1 MKKNN
6 DLSRAVWTQSPPACL
21 RRRSYALMR
30 LFLLGC
36 LFAMTQGA
44 WADNFMQNKSNYT
57 AMISGIDKVIFT
69 LPTQYDGSIN
79 EGVQEGYVYVQV
91 GDAPSTTLFEWHL
104 PSYGDLTSD
113 QESGTVQITAK
124 QEGTFQLKGKTK
136 GGYKTFTQNSGTIE
150 YTLAPNDDDDDHFS
164 STIEWTVPRA
174 YRGKKLK
181 FYLWAHVNH
190 RGAGDWHIPS
200 ATERYLMLDWDCP
213 AAGQAS
219 ISLNEPMIAFDAG
232 KVNMIMF
239 PYSVIANKIHWM
251 KIHYTDAVTKQ
262 KYEHTISSSNT
273 ADFAY
278 IPADRPWTDVYLE
291 ASLTDMEG
299 QKVDDTVESVH
310 MSSGMLHHPKSLT
323 AMVNSSGQ
331 MVLSWRVDNADQHDL
346 MDADMFEVQRN
357 LTGSTDPDDPYWL
370 TIDMTQQFHLNQSVY
385 TIIDKDLLNAYTGNH
400 VSYRIRRSSTS
411 IWMWQPGAGH
421 VSYTLPSL
429 FRLPAITNGT
439 VQRGTWSDDLHQV
452 MFSYEKKSPNIDE
465 KGRFIVR
472 NAEEYEEFKQL
483 VADRK
488 MSYENAVFL
497 ISNQEDWE
505 RVAGVVSSVWSKLN
519 VVLVNDV
526 DLTDCDKMIGSEG
539 SPFTGTFEGNGHT
552 LTLFYKTT
560 QEYTAPFRYI
570 GNATIRNLRTV
581 GNIETSSKFAAGLV
595 SYISSGENVI
605 ERCESEVVIN
615 STLNGDATNGGLVAN
630 FRQGDLTMRDC
641 SFNGMLTGDKC
652 HSNGGLIGWIE
663 SDAKA
668 KLYNCL
674 FAPSVIS
681 TQRDGCKTFARG
693 RDLNYS
699 LRLNNC
705 YFTKVYGE
713 AGQDGKAC
721 MVISTN
727 DDWLKFKEA
736 VRAAGGNKEVNAVL
750 ENDLTVIHSIGYAD
764 EVPYYGYFNGCGHT
778 LNVNIDG
785 GSDSFIAPFARA
797 KSSTIKNL
805 RVTGTVKGGIHS
817 SGLIGSSTV
826 TNTVTN
832 VRVSATIITNNQY
845 AGGFIGNGSS
855 SNITLTNCLFDGT
868 IRSSRSDA
876 LYAGAFIGWE
886 AGGTSNVIT
895 NCLENGTL
903 SNFAHAGMNYAY
915 NNGNT
920 TCYGNNGS
928 NKNNYSYHNWG
939 EVGTGYNNAG
949 SLGAA
954 TLQTKLGNGWTVENN
969 QVVPVLTKIVLD
981 DGYGISGAEK
991 TAEQLCA
998 SLGANWQADNSY
1010 ANPVMD
1016 IDSEAFDYILWD
1028 NRAKLKLR
1036 INMHGERGVESQI
1049 VDLTANEDAI
1059 KKQTFSHEL
1068 SRKCVEYSFDL
1079 LLLRGTSPCKIF
1091 GTESDTLVIPITKL
1105 DKGDLANYRFQNADR
1120 ISKFTA
1126 KKKQSSVELSW
1137 TTTGGDHDFFQILR
1151 RNHSNQANAE
1161 WTDTIATNLEQ
1172 LFFEDKTVL
1181 VQQAYDYRI
1190 QSVWQCEGQQITYA
1204 DTLGVECEA
1213 TGRVSGY
1220 IRMAD
1225 GTAIA
1230 GVKVTCS
1237 PGSGVSDA
1245 DAEYTCITDEA
1256 GFFEFKDL
1264 PYKLSGK
1271 YYIDVEGSGYT
1282 GPNSEGEVI
1291 FNQSSN
1297 WKQNFNFY
1305 MDKYYIYSGNV
1316 FYRDTSIPVPGVS
1329 FKLDGKVMHDAS
1341 QQVITTNTQGAFSLS
1356 IPSGAHRVQAV
1367 KDGHY
1372 FAFDGYLKNEDAREG
1387 EDNTLFNFKKNV
1399 SGVYLWDSTTVVLR
1413 GRVVGGDIQG
1423 SKPLGESMSVNN
1435 LGDSLK
1441 IVMQLEGD
1449 NASYLIRKQDDETVK
1464 SASYQVMFGK
1474 ENKDTTQV
1482 YVTRHTLTIKPDKK
1496 TGEYQLELHPAKYKV
1511 IEVSAQGYATLFQSG
1526 KVGETVDLAFNVQG
1540 DTCEYNRIY
1549 HTEPTLNIKQFNPS
1563 GEDYFGVKSMTANDI
1578 LGNHADVNIYSYKKI
1593 SDNDSIGIY
1602 SFGYPV
1608 FMAGSPYGFAMQACE
1623 KYYWNNNSGST
1634 VDIVNLNGGKVS
1646 IKNYLIGDEW
1656 DKTKLATT
1664 VELDKEGI
1672 GSYIFTPQNTTYVLE
1687 GKNALKTVDI
1697 TLEYDGSYYDIKPFN
1712 GDLLRGYVMATVA
1725 KNEGRKSIVSGTPKL
1740 FDILRDPPG
1749 GGSSAYIE
1757 AGSKLS
1763 YGYSMDLNGT
1773 VGLNFKLQK
1782 GENMNWYSG
1791 AVIAANTG
1799 TGKTDGTFVSSSKSD
1814 VLSLTPQV
1822 NFGKSWNYNYNVDIT
1837 ERIQTS
1843 SSKKWIGPKA
1853 DLFIGMTDNVIVQ
1866 DAIAV
1871 RVIPQS
1877 QYDIMT
1883 LHQGGTYTTK
1893 DGVSIKVP
1901 VGTSKVLAT
1910 GKDANGE
1917 NVYLVRDEVISASP
1931 SVQSTFIHSQ
1941 QFIENE
1947 LLPDLIKLRNSLLLP
1962 KSTSEA
1968 QAMELANTKGVPT
1981 YVSDV
1986 EPNEDYYGFKY
1997 TVYWPNKAKATYVD
2011 YLTDSFETGDSIN
2024 ALNQQVATWL
2034 EFLYRNEEE
2043 KLSVMPSNLVKRY
2056 DFDGG
2061 ASSIQYSETFT
2072 TGESGSQYLR
2082 YPLLNGLGDLGNSVT
2097 GLIGVYVEN
2106 FLKFKKLNKG
2116 EITNKENTVGQNN
2129 ENGQTQVSLK
2139 FQGFTLDLKINVNAS
2154 INWNDKFNFSS
2165 SNSKKIGFTLSAAS
2179 KSSLTVDVYRTV
2191 ANVRVIPKGSD
2202 ATPYYDL
2209 TYKALDKWGKLSLTS
2224 SPLNYM
2230 EDTTL
2235 VYSSFVY
2242 RTIGGV
2248 TCQPYEDQRLT
2259 RWYQKGT
2266 VIDVATIPADKPNIW
2281 IDQPVVSGVPFD
2293 EPARFTLHMAN
2304 ETDYPERST
2313 MIFNYSLPADCNP
2326 NGATICVDGKPLSST
2341 GESIV
2346 LYPAIGSDG
2355 KHTVFT
2361 KEITVYPSKAFDYE
2375 NLAISLMDPEDAARV
2390 FTQKF
2395 SAHFIP
2401 TAGKVNISVPS
2412 DKWVINTESPYDG
2425 KRQQWYMPVRIDGFD
2440 VNWPNFDHI
2449 ELQYKLSTQGD
2460 KDWVN
2465 VCSYYADKDLRAKAS
2480 GVTDTIPGNG
2490 TILAPFYGE
2499 ADPIEQYYDIR
2510 AVTYCRYAGGYL
2522 TGSSEVLTGIKDTRL
2537 PIAFGT
2543 PEPTDG
2549 ILGIGDDIK
2558 IQFSEPIAANYLRN
2572 INNFEVLG
2580 RLNSDD
2586 ISTSTSLSFDE
2597 ESLAVTQGSRNLSG
2611 KPFTVDMMINP
2622 AIDKRDMTIFLH
2634 GGEDKGLRY
2643 GITADRR
2650 LMAVVNGQTVTSDSI
2665 VMFNND
2671 LHEVAYVLN
2680 PTDDGITLKFFDGSK
2695 EIGSKIISGA
2705 YEASS
2710 PIILGYDPYNSD
2722 HSFKGDMLEL
2732 RLWNRAMTSNQLDNY
2747 GKKRLTGFEGGLLDY
2762 YPMNEGEGEWC
2773 YDKAAGSMDL
2783 AMIGTSWKRPSGI
2796 SLTMKGDKG
2805 LRMSPDKFLRTTDH
2819 DYTLMFW
2826 FQTTDATSTIFSN
2839 GEALRGQD
2847 DQINIGVE
2855 NNELYV
2861 RSSGFEKKDIGFV
2874 SDGGW
2879 HHFAMTVSRS
2889 QNVANVYLDKK
2900 LYESFAADSLSGI
2913 SSDHIALGATYKDKN
2928 TVVNPMKGHI
2938 DEVGMFS
2945 SVLPT
2950 NLIKEYSN
2958 HTPIGTMSA
2967 LMAYLDFG
2975 RSQKMDNNTQH
2986 LEPTG
2991 ISIKRY
2997 VDNQGKVLAR
3007 QDTLVAQAD
3016 VEALAARDSYAP
3028 MVSNAQMD
3036 NLNYSFAANNNELY
3050 INVTEPDFMVEK
3062 TNIYVTVKDVPDLQ
3076 GNLMASPI
3084 TMNLYV
3090 YRTPLRWDV
3099 KRIEKDL
3106 NYGSGMTYT
3115 ATIKNLSGTTQHFSL
3130 DDLPIWI
3137 TASQTQG
3144 TINALDEQ
3152 KITFTVSDYIN
3163 IGTYNEQVT
3172 LICDN
3177 GMAETLP
3184 MTLRVRGDEPE
3195 WSVSDEL
3202 KQQNQTMMMVARVKI
3217 DGIVA
3222 NSTEDILAVFDE
3234 NQQVLGKA
3242 HIEVNNK
3249 AAANEALA
3257 YLTIYGYTK
3266 RGESPKLYFRFFQ
3279 AASGSVYSVHPTD
3292 SSSIFFQKDA
3302 IVGSASQPVNLE
3314 NSFDFVQTMK
3324 LKKGWNWVSFN
3335 VRPKRY
3341 YNEDGE
3347 FIGNVTVGD
3356 FLNGM
3361 SKWEVGDRIRSVNGT
3376 DVQQYTCREDLTSA
3390 NGYRWEDED
3399 KPVNIDNRQMY
3410 SIYSMS
3416 DKTVY
3421 LEGTYLY
3428 EEITVHKD
3436 WNRIGYLATINLPIA
3451 QALSDYTDDAS
3462 EGDVVKSQSEFAIA
3476 TKISS
3481 GSSSNIVWKGSLQF
3495 MEAGKGYMLKRKAD
3509 SEVKFAYPL
3518 YYSDNR
3524 YSSTEETQYA
3534 PRRCS
3539 VNTLNT
3545 MNIVA
3550 AVDGIETEEGDRL
3563 VVFSGV
3569 ERVAEAEAD
3578 NEQNYY
3584 LNIGSDSKDNEP
3596 LTFAIERD
3604 GETIAMTSSRI
3615 SYVPNQVL
3623 GTPNEPTAINFTSLE
3638 EMPHDGKWYTVSGI
3652 MMEKKPTTSGLYIY
3666 NGQVVFIK

>member
-30 LFLLGC
+30 LILLIC
-36 LFAMTQGA
+36 LLVMTQESR
-44 WADNFMQNKSNYT
+44 ADNFLQNPANYT
-57 AMISGIDKVIFT
+57 AYVQGIDVVRFT
-69 LPTQYDGSIN
+69 LPTQMWSSFLN
-79 EGVQEGYVYVQV
+79 EGITKGHVKVSVDDGPMRMLIEW
-91 GDAPSTTLFEWHL
+91 DAGANYRDIDGKYSTTCRIKGHEGGSFK
-104 PSYGDLTSD
+104 LT
-113 QESGTVQITAK
+113 
-124 QEGTFQLKGKTK
+124 GKTE
-136 GGYKTFTQNSGTIE
+136 GGEKAFKSDADWTTYRVIC
-150 YTLAPNDDDDDHFS
+150 NDDDDDHY
-164 STIEWTVPRA
+164 TTVVDWTVPRTL
-174 YRGKKLK
+174 RGHKLV
-181 FYLWAHVNH
+181 FYLWCHSED
-190 RGAGDWHIPS
+190 RDYSYYIPKGNKNE
-200 ATERYLMLDWDCP
+200 TEYYKMAEWNCP
-213 AAGQAS
+213 AAPEAS
-219 ISLNEPMIAFDAG
+219 VQLSEPMLAFDPDH
-232 KVNMIMF
+232 VNSIMF
-239 PYSVIANKIHWM
+239 TYTFTAQKVKWAKL
-251 KIHYTDAVTKQ
+251 HYTDALTNEEKVMDVNGGALVDIL
-262 KYEHTISSSNT
+262 YL
-273 ADFAY
+273 
-278 IPADRPWTDVYLE
+278 PADRPYSSIQME
-291 ASLTDMEG
+291 ASVVDSEG
-299 QKVDDTVESVH
+299 NTVADPVKSDPV
-310 MSSGMLHHPKSLT
+310 SSFMLHHPVNLT
-323 AMVNSSGQ
+323 FAPTAEGNIQLTWGVN
-331 MVLSWRVDNADQHDL
+331 NAKDD
-346 MDADMFEVQRN
+346 DIIEGDCFEVQRN
-357 LTGSTDPDDPYWL
+357 LTGSTDPEDANWA
-370 TIDMTQQFHLNQSVY
+370 TISTEKKMEKGIDTYS
-385 TIIDKDLLNAYTGNH
+385 IIDDSFLQMNKGVP
-400 VSYRIRRSSTS
+400 VSYRVRRLYTS
-411 IWMWQPGAGH
+411 MWQWKAGAGH
-421 VSYTLPSL
+421 VEGTLPWT
-429 FRLPAITNGT
+429 FVLPYSENAT
-439 VQRGTWSDDLHQV
+439 VHKTDIWNDEQHVVEVAFTDKSTD
-452 MFSYEKKSPNIDE
+452 YEQGGNY
-465 KGRFIVR
+465 IVR
-472 NAEEYEEFKQL
+472 NEEDESTFNQL
-483 VADRK
+483 VKEGKLKTDQVTYLVSTTK
-488 MSYENAVFL
+488 
-497 ISNQEDWE
+497 DWE
-505 RVAGVVSSVWSKLN
+505 RA
-519 VVLVNDV
+519 
-526 DLTDCDKMIGSEG
+526 CDKVNSTDGKDFKIVLMSDLELSNSEPRLGSNSWNRFKG
-539 SPFTGTFEGNGHT
+539 ILEGNGHT
-552 LTLFYKTT
+552 IHLDYSFSSNYGALIHYAGSCKVQNLTVTGKVSSSRQFAGGL
-560 QEYTAPFRYI
+560 I
-570 GNATIRNLRTV
+570 GQIDDHANVEINNVDVDIEFNLT
-581 GNIETSSKFAAGLV
+581 E
-595 SYISSGENVI
+595 
-605 ERCESEVVIN
+605 
-615 STLNGDATNGGLVAN
+615 NGDASSGGFVGIMEKN
-630 FRQGDLTMRDC
+630 
-641 SFNGMLTGDKC
+641 SFIVMQNCAFHGSIVSTQS
-652 HSNGGLIGWIE
+652 HSNGGFIGVALQNTTVNII
-663 SDAKA
+663 
-668 KLYNCL
+668 NCL
-674 FAPSVIS
+674 FAP
-681 TQRDGCKTFARG
+681 TTLPNKTDGCRTF
-693 RDLNYS
+693 
-699 LRLNNC
+699 
-705 YFTKVYGE
+705 
-713 AGQDGKAC
+713 
-721 MVISTN
+721 
-727 DDWLKFKEA
+727 
-736 VRAAGGNKEVNAVL
+736 VR
-750 ENDLTVIHSIGYAD
+750 
-764 EVPYYGYFNGCGHT
+764 
-778 LNVNIDG
+778 
-785 GSDSFIAPFARA
+785 
-797 KSSTIKNL
+797 
-805 RVTGTVKGGIHS
+805 
-817 SGLIGSSTV
+817 
-826 TNTVTN
+826 
-832 VRVSATIITNNQY
+832 
-845 AGGFIGNGSS
+845 
-855 SNITLTNCLFDGT
+855 
-868 IRSSRSDA
+868 
-876 LYAGAFIGWE
+876 
-886 AGGTSNVIT
+886 
-895 NCLENGTL
+895 
-903 SNFAHAGMNYAY
+903 
-915 NNGNT
+915 
-920 TCYGNNGS
+920 
-928 NKNNYSYHNWG
+928 
-939 EVGTGYNNAG
+939 
-949 SLGAA
+949 
-954 TLQTKLGNGWTVENN
+954 
-969 QVVPVLTKIVLD
+969 
-981 DGYGISGAEK
+981 
-991 TAEQLCA
+991 
-998 SLGANWQADNSY
+998 ADNSASVMVENSY
-1010 ANPVMD
+1010 YTKTYGANNGGTNAAN
-1016 IDSEAFDYILWD
+1016 ITSENLLEKLGKEKWSASNNGVYPKLSPTTDNFFQYGVWD
-1028 NRAKLKLR
+1028 PRAKMQLR
-1036 INMHGERGVESQI
+1036 INMHGEKGVETRY
-1049 VDLTANEDAI
+1049 VDLSENKDALI
-1059 KKQTFSHEL
+1059 GHQFTQEL

-1079 LLLRGTSPCKIF
+1079 LIIRDASPLKIAF
-1091 GTESDTLVIPITKL
+1091 YDKDTLVVPVTKL
-1105 DKGDLANYRFQNADR
+1105 EQGDLANYRFVNSNKITELTHVQ
-1120 ISKFTA
+1120 
-1126 KKKQSSVELSW
+1126 KQSSVELHWKTS
-1137 TTTGGDHDFFQILR
+1137 GGDHDFFRIMR
-1151 RNHSNQANAE
+1151 KEEGSSKDWE
-1161 WTDTIATNLEQ
+1161 EIATNLEQ
-1172 LFFEDKTVL
+1172 MSYEDKGVL
-1181 VQQAYDYRI
+1181 AQHNYEYRVE
-1190 QSVWQCEGQQITYA
+1190 SVWQCEGTNIESATCIAGCATTGMIT
-1204 DTLGVECEA
+1204 
-1213 TGRVSGY
+1213 GY
-1220 IRMAD
+1220 VRMAD

-1230 GVKVTCS
+1230 GQVVECRPQGNISGASALYTQVTS
-1237 PGSGVSDA
+1237 ETGYYEFSKLPYQGSGTY
-1245 DAEYTCITDEA
+1245 EITVPVP
-1256 GFFEFKDL
+1256 GTG
-1264 PYKLSGK
+1264 GK
-1271 YYIDVEGSGYT
+1271 YT
-1282 GPNSEGEVI
+1282 GPNASGTVNFSE
-1291 FNQSSN
+1291 SSN
-1297 WKQNFNFY
+1297 WTQNFNYY
-1305 MDKYYIYSGNV
+1305 MDTYYIYSGNV
-1316 FYRDTSIPVPGVS
+1316 YYRNTSIPVPGVS
-1329 FKLDGKVMHDAS
+1329 FMLDGKEMHDAS
-1341 QQVITTNTQGAFSLS
+1341 KNVITTNTQGAFSLS
-1356 IPSGAHRVQAV
+1356 VPAGAHSVQAV
-1367 KDGHY
+1367 KDGHF
-1372 FAFDGYLKNEDAREG
+1372 FAADGFLINEDAREG
-1387 EDNTLFNFKKNV
+1387 ESKTLYNFKKNV
-1399 SGVYLWDSTTVVLR
+1399 SGAVIWDSTKVVLR
-1413 GRVVGGDIQG
+1413 GRVIGGDIQG
-1423 SKPLGESMSVNN
+1423 NKPLGEGLTKNN

-1449 NASYLIRKQDDETVK
+1449 NASYLILDPKDETVK
-1464 SASYQVMFGK
+1464 SANYDVAFGP
-1474 ENKDTTQV
+1474 NKKNVTHV
-1482 YVTRHTLTIKPDKK
+1482 NVTRHTLTVSPDAT
-1496 TGEYQLELHPAKYKV
+1496 TGEYLLELPPAKYKV
-1511 IEVSAQGYATLFQSG
+1511 IEVSAQGYASLFQAG
-1526 KVGETVDLAFNVQG
+1526 KVGETVDLSFNMKG
-1540 DTCEYNRIY
+1540 DTCVYNRIY
-1549 HTEPTLNIKQFNPS
+1549 HAVPNLEVTQFNP
-1563 GEDYFGVKSMTANDI
+1563 GNQPYYGVKTTTASDI
-1578 LGNHADVNIYSYKKI
+1578 LGNNAEVNLWGYKHI
-1593 SDNDSIGIY
+1593 SENDSIPMY

-1608 FMAGSPYGFAMQACE
+1608 FMANSPYAWMLQACE
-1623 KYYWNNNSGST
+1623 KYYWNNDIHKE
-1634 VDIVNLNGGKVS
+1634 VDIVNLKGGEVT
-1646 IKNYLIGDEW
+1646 IKNYMVDSDDSKLSKTVPLDE
-1656 DKTKLATT
+1656 T
-1664 VELDKEGI
+1664 GF
-1672 GSYIFTPQNTTYVLE
+1672 GSYVFTP
-1687 GKNALKTVDI
+1687 GNANFNLTDEMALRSVDI
-1697 TLEYDGSYYDIKPFN
+1697 TLEFDGSYYDIKPLD
-1712 GDLLRGYVMATVA
+1712 GKILKGYVMATKAKTDGTTTVA
-1725 KNEGRKSIVSGTPKL
+1725 AGMPVL
-1740 FDILRDPPG
+1740 VDILRDPPG
-1749 GGSSAYIE
+1749 SGSSSYIE

-1763 YGYSMDLNGT
+1763 YSYSPTFEGSIGVAMSTKNGT
-1773 VGLNFKLQK
+1773 YTTMYKGVVVTPAGAGSGSEGGTINEAHSDKTFAFTLSSTFNGSWTTSYNF
-1782 GENMNWYSG
+1782 
-1791 AVIAANTG
+1791 
-1799 TGKTDGTFVSSSKSD
+1799 D
-1814 VLSLTPQV
+1814 V
-1822 NFGKSWNYNYNVDIT
+1822 T
-1837 ERIQTS
+1837 ERIQTKS
-1843 SSKKWIGPKA
+1843 GQKWIGGKA
-1853 DLFIGMTDNVIVQ
+1853 DLFMGTNEQLIMQ

-1871 RVIPQS
+1871 RAIPED
-1877 QYDIMT
+1877 QYLLMKSNE
-1883 LHQGGTYTTK
+1883 GGSFKQTDSEGNTAT
-1893 DGVSIKVP
+1893 IKVP
-1901 VGTSKVLAT
+1901 IGTMRLIAKGEDAE
-1910 GKDANGE
+1910 GKT
-1917 NVYLVRDEVISASP
+1917 VYLVRDEVMTLGTR
-1931 SVQSTFIHSQ
+1931 VKSTFIHSQ
-1941 QFIENE
+1941 HYIENE
-1947 LLPDLIKLRNSLLLP
+1947 LLPTLVKLRNDLIQV
-1962 KSTSEA
+1962 KDVDG
-1968 QAMELANTKGVPT
+1968 QALADQLKEVV
-1981 YVSDV
+1981 YVSTVDV
-1986 EPNEDYYGFKY
+1986 GDPWFGSDDKVVMYIPANWSDSQREHAVNQVMSYNQEMG
-1997 TVYWPNKAKATYVD
+1997 YW
-2011 YLTDSFETGDSIN
+2011 IN
-2024 ALNQQVATWL
+2024 MLA
-2034 EFLYRNEEE
+2034 RNEEE
-2043 KLSVMPSNLVKRY
+2043 KINVIPSNLVKNY
-2056 DFDGG
+2056 DIDGG
-2061 ASSIQYSETFT
+2061 VASLQYSESFSA
-2072 TGESGSQYLR
+2072 G
-2082 YPLLNGLGDLGNSVT
+2082 
-2097 GLIGVYVEN
+2097 
-2106 FLKFKKLNKG
+2106 
-2116 EITNKENTVGQNN
+2116 TNK
-2129 ENGQTQVSLK
+2129 S
-2139 FQGFTLDLKINVNAS
+2139 GFVKWPGVDNAS
-2154 INWNDKFNFSS
+2154 IAKLFPSWALGAINSLVKKGYDTTAGTKIGNDGNNSKYLSVGTPSSGIKIKFDPILEFKFNDKSGKNESK
-2165 SNSKKIGFTLSAAS
+2165 SKKIGFTLSMAS
-2179 KSSLTVDVYRTV
+2179 KSSLNVDVYRTV
-2191 ANVRVIPKGSD
+2191 SGKYGIKSD
-2202 ATPYYDL
+2202 TPDPFLKL
-2209 TYKALDKWGKLSLTS
+2209 TT
-2224 SPLNYM
+2224 
-2230 EDTTL
+2230 ETL
-2235 VYSSFVY
+2235 KELAYGQPYHPDSNIDVYSSFVF
-2242 RTIGGV
+2242 RTRGGV
-2248 TCQPYEDQRLT
+2248 TCQPYEGERKT
-2259 RWYQKGT
+2259 KWYQPAT
-2266 VIDVATIPADKPNIW
+2266 VIDVATIPADKPRIW
-2281 IDQPVVSGVPFD
+2281 IEEPVVSNVPFD
-2293 EPARFTLHMAN
+2293 EPARYVLHMAN
-2304 ETDYPERST
+2304 ETDYPERAT
-2313 MIFNYSLPADCNP
+2313 LIFSYNLDAASNP
-2326 NGATICVDGKPLSST
+2326 NGAKVCVDGKVLGPG

-2346 LYPAIGSDG
+2346 LYPAVDSKG

-2361 KEITVYPSKAFDYE
+2361 KELTVYPSKAFDYE
-2375 NLAISLMDPEDAARV
+2375 DLAISLKDPEDAGRV

-2440 VNWPNFDHI
+2440 INWPNFDHV

-2465 VCSYYADKDLRAKAS
+2465 VCSYYADPELRSKAS
-2480 GVTDTIPGNG
+2480 GVTDTIPSNG

-2580 RLNSDD
+2580 TLNSND

-2597 ESLAVTQGSRNLSG
+2597 GSVAVTQGSRNLSG

-2622 AIDKRDMTIFLH
+2622 ATDKRDMTIFLH

-2650 LMAVVNGQTVTSDSI
+2650 LMAVVNGQTVTSDSP
-2665 VMFNND
+2665 VLFNND
-2671 LHEVAYVLN
+2671 LHEVAYVLDQ
-2680 PTDDGITLKFFDGSK
+2680 TDDGIILKFFDGSK
-2695 EIGSKIISGA
+2695 EIGSKMISGA

-2710 PIILGYDPYNSD
+2710 PIILGFDPYD
-2722 HSFKGDMLEL
+2722 TDRSFKGDMLEL

-2747 GKKRLTGFEGGLLDY
+2747 GKKKLTGFESGLLDY

-2773 YDKAAGSMDL
+2773 YDKAAGSMDFTTL
-2783 AMIGTSWKRPSGI
+2783 GTSWKRPSGI

-2826 FQTTDATSTIFSN
+2826 FQTTDDTSTIFSN

-2861 RSSGFEKKDIGFV
+2861 RSSGFEKKEIGFV

-2889 QNVANVYLDKK
+2889 QNVANIYLDKK
-2900 LYESFAADSLSGI
+2900 LCESFAADSLSGI

-2997 VDNQGKVLAR
+2997 VDNQGKMLAR
-3007 QDTLVAQAD
+3007 RDTLVAQAD

-3028 MVSNAQMD
+3028 MVSTAQMD

-3266 RGESPKLYFRFFQ
+3266 KGESPKLYFRFFQ